1 MTASKYGPFAYSAII
16 DRPALRWP
24 NGARIALWVAPNIEY
39 FHLDLPLQGVAAPN
53 VAGWAE
59 RDYGNRVAVF
69 RMMEVFDRHGLRATV
84 CLNSDICKY
93 HPRIIEEGMKR
104 RWEWMGH
111 GLTNSSY
118 PCDRPKDEQH
128 ALVRECLDTIAKSTG
143 ARPRGWLGPG
153 LRENWDTLE
162 ILADEGIEY
171 VCDWCNDDQPVN
183 MTLANGK
190 KLVAVQ
196 YAHQLNDF
204 SVFLRQMCTPEEFR
218 DMICRSFDVLFHEAE
233 KADTGKVMAIALHP
247 FITGIPHRIDSLDA
261 ALEYICK
268 NDKVWKT
275 TGSEIVAAYRA
286 QVND

>member
-1 MTASKYGPFAYSAII
+1 MTPSKYGPFAYSAII
-16 DRPALRWP
+16 DRPALKWP

-53 VAGWAE
+53 VAAWAE

-118 PCDRPKDEQH
+118 
-128 ALVRECLDTIAKSTG
+128 STG
-143 ARPRGWLGPG
+143 ARPKGWLGPG
-153 LRENWDTLE
+153 LRENWDTLD

-183 MTLANGK
+183 MTLASGK

-204 SVFLRQMCTPEEFR
+204 SVFLRQMCAPEEFR